1 MTIKNLKELLA
12 RLEAAGVPED
22 TEVYSEQARCS
33 ETDCFVIVRDRDTKE
48 VEHVYI
54 SDESPDDLV
63 MFLED
68 DNSDVEIIY

>member
-22 TEVYSEQARCS
+22 TEVYSEQARCN
-33 ETDCFVIVRDRDTKE
+33 ETDCFVIVRDRATKE

-54 SDESPDDLV
+54 SDESPDELA
-63 MFLED
+63 MSLED
-68 DNSDVEIIY
+68 DNNNVEIIY

>member
-12 RLEAAGVPED
+12 RMEAAGIPED
-22 TEVYSEQARCS
+22 TEVYSEQARCN
-33 ETDCFVIVRDRDTKE
+33 ETDCFVIVRDRDTEE

-54 SDESPDDLV
+54 SDASPDELV

>member
-12 RLEAAGVPED
+12 RMEAAGIPED
-22 TEVYSEQARCS
+22 TEVYSEQARCNK
-33 ETDCFVIVRDRDTKE
+33 TDCIVIVRDRDTEE

-54 SDESPDDLV
+54 SDASPDELV

>member
-12 RLEAAGVPED
+12 RVEAAGVPED
-22 TEVYSEQARCS
+22 TEVYSEQARCN
-33 ETDCFVIVRDRDTKE
+33 ETDCFVIVRDRDTEE

-54 SDESPDDLV
+54 SDTSPDELV

-68 DNSDVEIIY
+68 DNNDVEIIY